1 MKVSR
6 EKAEENRQ
14 NVIETSS
21 RLFREKGFDGVG
33 VSTLMQAAGLTHGGF
48 YKQFESKDDL
58 IARATRLALDQT
70 RDRIAAMEQN
80 AGNNSLETVVRYY
93 LSEEHRD
100 AVGHGCALAALGAD
114 VARHGPELRKVMQ
127 QGVEEY
133 LSLLEASGAAGAGQG
148 ARDQAIATLAT
159 LIGALVLSRT
169 VEDPD
174 LSGEILH
181 AVAGNVLSHC
191 AEDSAGRGHVQ

>member
-48 YKQFESKDDL
+48 YKQFKSKDDL
-58 IARATRLALDQT
+58 IAQATQVALDQT
-70 RDRIAAMEQN
+70 RGRIASA
-80 AGNNSLETVVRYY
+80 AGDDGRASFETVVRYY
-93 LSEEHRD
+93 LSDWHRS
-100 AVGHGCALAALGAD
+100 AVAEGCALAALGSD
-114 VARHGPELRKVMQ
+114 VARHGPEVRQVMQ

-133 LSLLEASGAAGAGQG
+133 LRQLEATVTGESDAGK
-148 ARDQAIATLAT
+148 REQAIATLST
-159 LIGALVLSRT
+159 MVGALVLARA
-169 VEDPD
+169 VEDKG
-174 LSGEILH
+174 LSDEIL
-181 AVAGNVLSHC
+181 AAATRNVLS
-191 AEDSAGRGHVQ
+191 AAASNETNREPLQ

>member
-48 YKQFESKDDL
+48 YKQFKSKDDL
-58 IARATRLALDQT
+58 IAQATQVALDQT
-70 RDRIAAMEQN
+70 RERIASA
-80 AGNNSLETVVRYY
+80 AGDDNRASFETVVRYY
-93 LSEEHRD
+93 LSDWHRS
-100 AVGHGCALAALGAD
+100 ALAEGCALAALGPD
-114 VARHGPELRKVMQ
+114 VARHGPEVRQVMQ

-133 LSLLEASGAAGAGQG
+133 LKQLEKTVKAESDEGK
-148 ARDQAIATLAT
+148 REQAIATLST
-159 LIGALVLSRT
+159 MVGALVLARA
-169 VEDPD
+169 VEDKG
-174 LSGEILH
+174 LSDEIL
-181 AVAGNVLSHC
+181 AAATRNVLS
-191 AEDSAGRGHVQ
+191 ESEGDKPKRKTLQ

>member
-48 YKQFESKDDL
+48 YKQFKSKDDL
-58 IARATRLALDQT
+58 IAQATQVALHQT
-70 RDRIAAMEQN
+70 RDRIASAVEKDRDH
-80 AGNNSLETVVRYY
+80 AFETVVRYY
-93 LSEEHRD
+93 LSDWHRS
-100 AVGHGCALAALGAD
+100 AVGEGCALAALGSD
-114 VARHGPELRKVMQ
+114 VARQGPEVRQVTQ

-133 LSLLEASGAAGAGQG
+133 LAQLEASVEGESDDEK
-148 ARDQAIATLAT
+148 REHAIATLST
-159 LIGALVLSRT
+159 LVGALILSRA
-169 VEDPD
+169 VEDRD
-174 LSGEILH
+174 LSDEIL
-181 AVAGNVLSHC
+181 AAATRNVLSHT
-191 AEDSAGRGHVQ
+191 ADDEPKRETLQ